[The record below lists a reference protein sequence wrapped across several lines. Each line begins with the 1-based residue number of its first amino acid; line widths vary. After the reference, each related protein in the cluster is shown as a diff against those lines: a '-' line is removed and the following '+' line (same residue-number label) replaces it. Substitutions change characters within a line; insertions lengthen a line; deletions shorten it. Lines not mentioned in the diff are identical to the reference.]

1 MSAPVR
7 YQFDQ
12 VFALEDATRPEP
24 PKVDIVTAQSQ
35 AETARAEGFRAGREA
50 AATDSATRLAAAVE
64 KLGALLPGLE
74 ASLAG
79 HTARMQGAAAQ
90 IGYMLA
96 RKLARRLIDRE
107 PEEEIV
113 TLLSAALGELQQA
126 PHLVVRVN
134 EALADSLSEQIRPLA
149 EARGFQ
155 GRLIVM
161 GEPDVAPGDVRV
173 EWADG
178 GIVRCQ
184 ADIEDALQE
193 IVDRFAAA
201 RREGIEE
208 AAE

>member
-1 MSAPVR
+1 M
-7 YQFDQ
+7 
-12 VFALEDATRPEP
+12 
-24 PKVDIVTAQSQ
+24 
-35 AETARAEGFRAGREA
+35 
-50 AATDSATRLAAAVE
+50 
-64 KLGALLPGLE
+64 
-74 ASLAG
+74 
-79 HTARMQGAAAQ
+79 
-90 IGYMLA
+90 
-96 RKLARRLIDRE
+96 
-107 PEEEIV
+107 
-113 TLLSAALGELQQA
+113 LGELQQA

>member
-1 MSAPVR
+1 MSLSMPA
-7 YQFDQ
+7 
-12 VFALEDATRPEP
+12 
-24 PKVDIVTAQSQ
+24 IS
-35 AETARAEGFRAGREA
+35 
-50 AATDSATRLAAAVE
+50 LAA
-64 KLGALLPGLE
+64 LPGRRKTILDI
-74 ASLAG
+74 
-79 HTARMQGAAAQ
+79 AQ
-90 IGYMLA
+90 
-96 RKLARRLIDRE
+96 
-107 PEEEIV
+107 
-113 TLLSAALGELQQA
+113 Q
-126 PHLVVRVN
+126 
-134 EALADSLSEQIRPLA
+134 A